1 MAFLQSSARCGRE
14 ALSFSDAANEIGKDK
29 HNGLDP
35 ISLFQGKI
43 KASGTSKKLKTPFFK
58 PFLYVGTPSYRRGIK
73 TIKPLNYSTCTGLK
87 KIENPLD
94 PWWVTGFTD
103 AEASFYVA
111 VSKDSKQKLG

>member
-1 MAFLQSSARCGRE
+1 M
-14 ALSFSDAANEIGKDK
+14 KK
-29 HNGLDP
+29 
-35 ISLFQGKI
+35 IS
-43 KASGTSKKLKTPFFK
+43 FFK
-58 PFLYVGTPSYRRGIK
+58 HFLYVGTPSYRRGIK

>member
-1 MAFLQSSARCGRE
+1 MSFLQSYARSGKGTLNE
-14 ALSFSDAANEIGKDK
+14 AANEIELKER
-29 HNGLDP
+29 HNGLDS
-35 ISLFQGKI
+35 ISLLQGKI
-43 KASGTSKKLKTPFFK
+43 NSNINLKTRLYK
-58 PFLYVGTPSYRRGIK
+58 PFLYVGTPSCSRGIK
-73 TIKPLNYSTCTGLK
+73 TIKSLKYSTCTGLN